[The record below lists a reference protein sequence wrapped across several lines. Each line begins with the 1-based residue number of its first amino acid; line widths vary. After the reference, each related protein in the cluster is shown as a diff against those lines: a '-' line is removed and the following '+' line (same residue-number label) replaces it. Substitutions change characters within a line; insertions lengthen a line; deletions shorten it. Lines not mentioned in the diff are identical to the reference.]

1 MKNKNILIKNLI
13 QKKYINNSQS
23 ITLNKKFDKIFEN
36 ILYNLTNIEKTI
48 NVLSNKFKLNFKE
61 KDLKSFKRFNEIV
74 IIGMGGSALG
84 SEAIYNF
91 FESKIKKKIYFLN
104 DINSD
109 SIIKLKKKKFN
120 KTLFIIISKSG
131 NTIETLS
138 NSLSLNL
145 FKKKKKNIIIISEKK
160 NNFLYDLSKKFNLF
174 FIEHNKFIGGRYS
187 VLSEVGII
195 PAILMGL
202 NGVKLRKNVEKYI
215 NLKSK
220 KSLKK
225 VLIPIANLL
234 KKKKMNN
241 LIFLNYSPKLEK
253 FLFWCQQLIAESLGK
268 KGYGFLPTISNA
280 PKDHHS
286 LLQLYLDG
294 PNDKIFYI
302 FSLDRDLD
310 VKIKNINSLKNFHY
324 LNKKTLEQIKQS
336 QKKAIMQVFKKN
348 KIPFREFCVKK
359 INEETLGE
367 FFSFFIIETI
377 ILGKLIGVNPF
388 SQPAV
393 EQVKTLTKKI
403 LK

>member
-1 MKNKNILIKNLI
+1 M
-13 QKKYINNSQS
+13 
-23 ITLNKKFDKIFEN
+23 
-36 ILYNLTNIEKTI
+36 
-48 NVLSNKFKLNFKE
+48 
-61 KDLKSFKRFNEIV
+61 KSFKRFNEIV

-215 NLKSK
+215 NLK
-220 KSLKK
+220 
-225 VLIPIANLL
+225 
-234 KKKKMNN
+234 
-241 LIFLNYSPKLEK
+241 
-253 FLFWCQQLIAESLGK
+253 
-268 KGYGFLPTISNA
+268 
-280 PKDHHS
+280 
-286 LLQLYLDG
+286 
-294 PNDKIFYI
+294 
-302 FSLDRDLD
+302 
-310 VKIKNINSLKNFHY
+310 VKNH
-324 LNKKTLEQIKQS
+324 
-336 QKKAIMQVFKKN
+336 
-348 KIPFREFCVKK
+348 
-359 INEETLGE
+359 
-367 FFSFFIIETI
+367 
-377 ILGKLIGVNPF
+377 
-388 SQPAV
+388 
-393 EQVKTLTKKI
+393 
-403 LK
+403 